1 MTTNLHDEEFFSN
14 TFANGMKSAFPTEM
28 SLSFDVDQGSVS
40 RFCVGRA
47 DAEFCNFNEFMH
59 DKPMIKTVE
68 RHFLD
73 RKGRNPHATTEFSW
87 LLSGITL
94 ACKIIA
100 SQIQRAGL
108 LEIMGETGE
117 VNVQGEEVQK
127 LDVIANETLVR
138 CLGYR
143 GNIGLLVSE
152 EDEEPHVIQDADE
165 RGKYIVLFDPLD
177 GSSNI
182 NANVNIGTIFS
193 ILERPAKHADEDL
206 KSQVLQPGCKQI
218 AAGYVVYGS
227 STVLAYTAGHGV
239 HMFTLD
245 PSIGAFILAQENVQ
259 LPASGKTYSINEGN
273 RRTFPDGIQKYLD
286 WVQSEE
292 SGGYSMRYIG
302 SLVAD
307 FHRTLVRGGVFLY
320 PQTKK
325 SPKGKLRL
333 LYEANPLAFLAEQA
347 GGLATDGKQSI
358 LEKQPKTMHE
368 RTPLIIGSKHEVEK
382 VLTFLQE

>member
-1 MTTNLHDEEFFSN
+1 
-14 TFANGMKSAFPTEM
+14 
-28 SLSFDVDQGSVS
+28 
-40 RFCVGRA
+40 
-47 DAEFCNFNEFMH
+47 
-59 DKPMIKTVE
+59 MIKTVE

-100 SQIQRAGL
+100 SQISRAGL
-108 LEIMGETGE
+108 LEIVGETGE
-117 VNVQGEEVQK
+117 VNVQGEAVQK
-127 LDVIANETLVR
+127 LDVIANQTLVR

-152 EDEEPHVIQDADE
+152 EDEEPHVISEAGSE
-165 RGKYIVLFDPLD
+165 GKYIVLFDPLD

-193 ILERPAKHADEDL
+193 IMERQEKHTHGHGHGHGDV
-206 KSQVLQPGCKQI
+206 KSDVLQKGCKQI

-227 STVLAYTAGHGV
+227 STVLAYTAGFGV

-245 PSIGAFILAQENVQ
+245 PSIVAFVLAQENVQ
-259 LPASGKTYSINEGN
+259 MPATGRIYSVNEGN
-273 RRTFPDGIQKYLD
+273 RRQFPKGYQNYLD
-286 WVQSEE
+286 WVESED

-307 FHRTLVRGGVFLY
+307 FHRTLVRGGVFFY
-320 PQTKK
+320 PETEKA
-325 SPKGKLRL
+325 PEGKLRL

-347 GGLATDGKQSI
+347 GGLATDGKHRI
-358 LEKQPKTMHE
+358 LDKQPKAMHQ
-368 RTPLIIGSKHEVEK
+368 RTPLVIGSKDEVEK
-382 VLTFLQE
+382 LLTFL